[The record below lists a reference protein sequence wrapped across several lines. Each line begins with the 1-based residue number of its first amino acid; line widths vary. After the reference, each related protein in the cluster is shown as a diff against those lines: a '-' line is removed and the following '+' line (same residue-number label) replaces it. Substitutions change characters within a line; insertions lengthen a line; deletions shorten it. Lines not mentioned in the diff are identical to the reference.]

1 MAHGQ
6 GKHWVLVKGH
16 KIGVRGKPEPDLD
29 RVGFFLFL
37 FFFFS
42 FLNEYDNSTKSVRDQ
57 LKELSQPLKFSSTT
71 LKFLLSKFY
80 IR

>member
-1 MAHGQ
+1 MKETRRIHILYE
-6 GKHWVLVKGH
+6 V
-16 KIGVRGKPEPDLD
+16 
-29 RVGFFLFL
+29 FFVFV
-37 FFFFS
+37 FFFS
-42 FLNEYDNSTKSVRDQ
+42 FLKEYDNSTKSVRDQ

>member
-1 MAHGQ
+1 MKETRRIHILYE
-6 GKHWVLVKGH
+6 V
-16 KIGVRGKPEPDLD
+16 
-29 RVGFFLFL
+29 FFVFV
-37 FFFFS
+37 FVFFFS
-42 FLNEYDNSTKSVRDQ
+42 FLKEYDNSTKSVRDQ

>member
-29 RVGFFLFL
+29 RVGFFLFFL
-37 FFFFS
+37 FFFF
-42 FLNEYDNSTKSVRDQ
+42 
-57 LKELSQPLKFSSTT
+57 
-71 LKFLLSKFY
+71 
-80 IR
+80 